1 MTGENLF
8 NKTTFDMLTHHADQ
22 TSIFNG
28 LRSLKSNGIMT
39 EENCRAIAQSTR
51 PQAVS
56 EAFNMLSLRNILSDD
71 NRAVLLRHID
81 PKQLAAAMSKLHQNG
96 LLTDN
101 TRRDITEVSSPLTYA
116 KIIIVLKKAD
126 ILNPENLQSI
136 NAHGLNDFFVE
147 ILYHLNNAT
156 ILTQA
161 NFTRLLSIPRTTTGV
176 DYYIDNLFKDMPA
189 HELRNNFTRI
199 MDYLLTGA
207 AQQFPRRLLQLRNE
221 YRRLRQ
227 RPGGLNGEQSTHTAS
242 VHATTDLTAW
252 LISTENH
259 SKRSAHPTSFAP
271 IKDALQAL
279 APTATMTA
287 DKIRT
292 ALTCLDRLDR
302 SPVTIRLNSAQ
313 KQRSLAFIKS
323 ELVGDPRIAALI
335 PALEQDQHRE
345 TELTLLEFIMW
356 IYQDMSTHPRG
367 DYMEALVETLFEIQR
382 GYNAN
387 DSGQDDGNA
396 RDLSICF
403 GGTANKCCERL
414 KGLSPL
420 IQFIFTNEESISFK
434 ITPLLLSALLRH
446 VETLYSAAQ
455 TRDRQA
461 QERFC
466 ALIND
471 LKNPD
476 KVSDIYESLF
486 SEEQLMPL
494 LAEEFKAYI
503 LLTGQTTMIK
513 TVIGKFLANALP
525 YLPHIDI
532 AAGPGTIYSA
542 DFLKAFARFDAAK
555 LTMEAGLGAIQTVPA
570 GVSAGLSQQG
580 LFSIPAVSA
589 EDAEGLNASP
599 KP

>member
-1 MTGENLF
+1 M
-8 NKTTFDMLTHHADQ
+8 
-22 TSIFNG
+22 
-28 LRSLKSNGIMT
+28 
-39 EENCRAIAQSTR
+39 
-51 PQAVS
+51 
-56 EAFNMLSLRNILSDD
+56 
-71 NRAVLLRHID
+71 
-81 PKQLAAAMSKLHQNG
+81 
-96 LLTDN
+96 
-101 TRRDITEVSSPLTYA
+101 
-116 KIIIVLKKAD
+116 
-126 ILNPENLQSI
+126 
-136 NAHGLNDFFVE
+136 
-147 ILYHLNNAT
+147 YHLNNAT

-161 NFTRLLSIPRTTTGV
+161 NFTALLSIPRTSPGV
-176 DYYIDNLFKDMPA
+176 DYLLDNFFKQMPA
-189 HELRNNFTRI
+189 HELRNNFTGI
-199 MDYLLTGA
+199 MQYLLAGA
-207 AQQFPRRLLQLRNE
+207 PQQFPIRLLQLPDE
-221 YRRLRQ
+221 YRPLLQ
-227 RPGGLNGEQSTHTAS
+227 RPGRLNGEQSTHTAS

-259 SKRSAHPTSFAP
+259 SKRSAHPTSLAP

-302 SPVTIRLNSAQ
+302 SPVTIRLNSTQ

-335 PALEQDQHRE
+335 PALEQDQHRD

-356 IYQDMSTHPRG
+356 IYQDISTHPRG

-382 GYNAN
+382 GYNTNA
-387 DSGQDDGNA
+387 SGQDDGNT

-420 IQFIFTNEESISFK
+420 IQFIFTNEESITFK
-434 ITPLLLSALLRH
+434 IMPLLLSALLRH

-455 TRDRQA
+455 TGDRQA

-466 ALIND
+466 ALMND
-471 LKNPD
+471 LKNPGN
-476 KVSDIYESLF
+476 VSEVYESLF
-486 SEEQLMPL
+486 SEKQLMPL

-503 LLTGQTTMIK
+503 LLTGQTTMIE
-513 TVIGKFLANALP
+513 TVIGKFMTDSLP
-525 YLPHIDI
+525 YLPYIDI

-555 LTMEAGLGAIQTVPA
+555 LTMEEGLGAIQTAPA

-580 LFSIPAVSA
+580 LFSVPTVSA
-589 EDAEGLNASP
+589 YDAEVLSASP